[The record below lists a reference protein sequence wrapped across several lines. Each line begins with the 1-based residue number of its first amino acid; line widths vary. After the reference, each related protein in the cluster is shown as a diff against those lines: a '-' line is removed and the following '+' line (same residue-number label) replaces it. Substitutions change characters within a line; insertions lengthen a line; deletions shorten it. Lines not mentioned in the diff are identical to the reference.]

1 MYTKYTTLFIL
12 VVSLL
17 LYVIV
22 VAVVFWLLFFCMLLF
37 LHLEVNSFTV
47 TNVLTVIP
55 TPEHVRGR
63 DLYRTEPCQTPESGF
78 SREKDTHSK
87 GKQKKIK
94 HQLIYNVLSVLCYQL
109 LNTTSCEERVWS
121 TEFIVKYIHNQVK
134 GNGSRIII

>member
-22 VAVVFWLLFFCMLLF
+22 VAIVFWLLCFCIFLTLF

-55 TPEHVRGR
+55 TPENVRGR

-109 LNTTSCEERVWS
+109 LNTTSCEERV
-121 TEFIVKYIHNQVK
+121 
-134 GNGSRIII
+134 

>member
-17 LYVIV
+17 LYVVI

-55 TPEHVRGR
+55 TEHVRGR

-78 SREKDTHSK
+78 SRERHT
-87 GKQKKIK
+87 QKRKTK
-94 HQLIYNVLSVLCYQL
+94 EN
-109 LNTTSCEERVWS
+109 
-121 TEFIVKYIHNQVK
+121 
-134 GNGSRIII
+134 